1 MNDKEL
7 ADRLV
12 QAGFKEGGFG
22 YWIPGT
28 STQCNASLFVRDP
41 RVAMACMNQLL
52 HSIQEQSVIV
62 IGDRKPISVATM
74 DWNDRI
80 TDLAENDCLERAI
93 CEAYVKAMEGE

>member
-41 RVAMACMNQLL
+41 RAAMGCLADPMFNIRNVCIDHAESGM
-52 HSIQEQSVIV
+52 IFSV
-62 IGDRKPISVATM
+62 RWLRSP
-74 DWNDRI
+74 
-80 TDLAENDCLERAI
+80 RAI